1 MTTRAQK
8 GIRRTAIVFALLPLT
23 PAFLWLAVLWAIPAL
38 SYAVSFFVVYSYFFC
53 WPIAIA
59 LGLVD
64 LGMSISKRVSK
75 INKSS
80 NSTEK

>member
-1 MTTRAQK
+1 
-8 GIRRTAIVFALLPLT
+8 VFV
-23 PAFLWLAVLWAIPAL
+23 WLAVLWAAPAFGD
-38 SYAVSFFVVYSYFFC
+38 SVRFFLVYSYFFC

-80 NSTEK
+80 NSTAK

>member
-1 MTTRAQK
+1 VTTSPQK
-8 GIRRTAIVFALLPLT
+8 VIRRTAIVFALLPMT
-23 PAFLWLAVLWAIPAL
+23 PAFVWLAVLVVIPAL
-38 SYAVSFFVVYSYFFC
+38 SGAVSFFVVYSYFCC

-75 INKSS
+75 ISKSS
-80 NSTEK
+80 NPTAK

>member
-1 MTTRAQK
+1 MKTRAQK
-8 GIRRTAIVFALLPLT
+8 VVRRTAIVFALLPLT
-23 PAFLWLAVLWAIPAL
+23 PVFVWLAVLWIIPAL
-38 SYAVSFFVVYSYFFC
+38 SGAVSFFVVYSYFFC

-75 INKSS
+75 IN
-80 NSTEK
+80 

>member
-1 MTTRAQK
+1 VTTSPQK
-8 GIRRTAIVFALLPLT
+8 VIRRTAIVFALLPLT
-23 PAFLWLAVLWAIPAL
+23 PVFVWLAVLWVIPTL
-38 SYAVSFFVVYSYFFC
+38 SGAVGFFVVYSYFFC

-80 NSTEK
+80 NSTAK

>member
-1 MTTRAQK
+1 MTTRAQRVV
-8 GIRRTAIVFALLPLT
+8 RRTAIVFAQLPLT
-23 PAFLWLAVLWAIPAL
+23 PVFVWLAVLWVIPAL
-38 SYAVSFFVVYSYFFC
+38 GYAASFFVVYAFFFC

-64 LGMSISKRVSK
+64 LAMSISKRVSK

-80 NSTEK
+80 SPTAK

>member
-1 MTTRAQK
+1 VTTRGQRVV
-8 GIRRTAIVFALLPLT
+8 RRTAIVFALLPLT
-23 PAFLWLAVLWAIPAL
+23 PAFVWLAVLWAIPAL
-38 SYAVSFFVVYSYFFC
+38 SGAVGFFVVYSYFFC

-80 NSTEK
+80 NSTAK

>member
-1 MTTRAQK
+1 MTGKAQK

-23 PAFLWLAVLWAIPAL
+23 PVFVWLAVLWVIPAL
-38 SYAVSFFVVYSYFFC
+38 SGAVSFFVVYSYFFC

-59 LGLVD
+59 LGLAD

-80 NSTEK
+80 NSTAK

>member
-1 MTTRAQK
+1 MATRAQK

-23 PAFLWLAVLWAIPAL
+23 PAFVWLAVLWAIPAL

>member
-1 MTTRAQK
+1 MATRTQK
-8 GIRRTAIVFALLPLT
+8 VIRRTAIVFALLPLT
-23 PAFLWLAVLWAIPAL
+23 PAFVWLAVLWVIPAL
-38 SYAVSFFVVYSYFFC
+38 GYAVSFFVVYSYFFC

-80 NSTEK
+80 SSTAK

>member
-23 PAFLWLAVLWAIPAL
+23 PVFVWLAVLWSIPAL
-38 SYAVSFFVVYSYFFC
+38 SGAVGFFVVYSYFFC

-75 INKSS
+75 ISKSS
-80 NSTEK
+80 NPTAK